1 MRRSHVV
8 LPFMKLLDNVLNR
21 KQGEKMGYEDLSYEE
36 VIVLIKQ
43 GNNFLVNELIT
54 RLEPVINKVARKFST
69 NHSILDDLIQ
79 RGRIATSKVIE
90 KYDFN
95 HESKSK
101 FETYLNTCLR
111 NEFKTA
117 MSEISKRDSENIG
130 SDIFDLNEQDKNSLM
145 LDTRYNPE
153 EIAIYKEAEQELKI
167 VSIESLSGFE
177 QKVYNLRNLGYKNGE
192 ISKELKIS
200 TKSIE
205 NALTRIKQKFSK
217 KLKEN
222 DSK

>member
-1 MRRSHVV
+1 
-8 LPFMKLLDNVLNR
+8 MKLLDNVLNR

-117 MSEISKRDSENIG
+117 MSEISKHTG
-130 SDIFDLNEQDKNSLM
+130 SRIRNFRKTRGLTLQQLADLIHKS
-145 LDTRYNPE
+145 R
-153 EIAIYKEAEQELKI
+153 A
-167 VSIESLSGFE
+167 SISKYE
-177 QKVYNLRNLGYKNGE
+177 NGE
-192 ISKELKIS
+192 ITID
-200 TKSIE
+200 I
-205 NALTRIKQKFSK
+205 
-217 KLKEN
+217 
-222 DSK
+222 